1 MRHRAIA
8 AATVLT
14 ASVVI
19 AGCGSDSSPEPT
31 ATTTDA
37 SPTATSSPAPTSPA
51 QSSSKDTA
59 PEPTPTA
66 ASSPPDSSPG
76 ADPGLPATVPED
88 TSPRSG
94 PGTEEETVAEVADVR
109 VGRHDGFDRVVIDF
123 EPGQGIP
130 EWTVQW
136 LEGDQQVHEPGSG
149 KTVEM
154 AGNRF
159 LEISLRGVEDRDPQ
173 VLEPDLTAVVEVRRF
188 GSFEDMAQLV
198 LGVSTT
204 HGTAREVGFRVD
216 TITEDPPRLV
226 IDVAHAGADLE
237 DQTG

>member
-1 MRHRAIA
+1 MRRRALA
-8 AATVLT
+8 TATVLT
-14 ASVVI
+14 ASMVI
-19 AGCGSDSSPEPT
+19 AGCGSDSSPQPT

-37 SPTATSSPAPTSPA
+37 SPTAASSSTPTSPA
-51 QSSSKDTA
+51 QSSSDDTS
-59 PEPTPTA
+59 PESTPTA
-66 ASSPPDSSPG
+66 ASSPPESS
-76 ADPGLPATVPED
+76 ASAHPGLPATVPED

-94 PGTEEETVAEVADVR
+94 PGTEDEKVAEVTDVR
-109 VGRHDGFDRVVIDF
+109 VGRHDGFDRVVVDF

-130 EWTVQW
+130 EWDVRW
-136 LEGDQQVHEPGSG
+136 LEGDQQVQEPGSG
-149 KTVEM
+149 KPVEM

-159 LEISLRGVEDRDPQ
+159 LEITLGGVEDREPH

-188 GSFEDMAQLV
+188 GSFEDVAQLD

-216 TITEDPPRLV
+216 TITENPPRLV

-237 DQTG
+237 DQTN